1 MQHGGYFQWLLQ
13 WSSSGLV
20 VVNQWSTSGHICHQY
35 HLWDLQRKIGHFR
48 FHLLVHQWS
57 TISDFTTRQMWRNIN
72 FCLICRNSKFFTW
85 QRNLIFALFFV
96 VIYAVL
102 SRFTRFC
109 VEKLRP
115 KIVYVEKNEK
125 YAWIYF
131 VMELEQKQ
139 QQPQTCKN
147 STSSLLGS
155 KNLHDKHGN

>member
-1 MQHGGYFQWLLQ
+1 MNVARWIF
-13 WSSSGLV
+13 SMAV
-20 VVNQWSTSGHICHQY
+20 VVVQQWSTSG
-35 HLWDLQRKIGHFR
+35 
-48 FHLLVHQWS
+48 LLVVIFVTNITYGICGEKSVISDFLLVNQWS

-85 QRNLIFALFFV
+85 QRNLIFALCFV